1 MWKLIVFFA
10 DVFMEIYVIQP
21 CSIISKENEI
31 CVIAILDVG
40 YTT

>member
-10 DVFMEIYVIQP
+10 DVFMEIYVVQP
-21 CSIISKENEI
+21 YSLIFKENEI
-31 CVIAILDVG
+31 CVIAVLDIG